1 MWIFSLFEDMLTRR
15 KLYIVVFAISAIG
28 LLIVQYQY
36 LKIGLG
42 LAGAQFSKKIDIA
55 RTTITKEL
63 SEYNSL
69 TYSIGRTIE
78 KDTSNITIGLDSVR
92 RMTQYYLDDD
102 ITYQLGVSGIESP
115 FSYVLYARDS
125 TTYLTSPVPH
135 IKNDDIRIYP
145 IKVDGYLA
153 RRLEKELVLELG
165 FADINKYF
173 LYQLNGLTIPGLVFL
188 LAIIAVVIW
197 VLRSF
202 YWQSTLITTTNE
214 FINNL
219 THELKTPVFSIG
231 LATKILEEG
240 QISEKGN
247 ILALI
252 KRETER
258 LKKHID
264 KVLELASLESGKT
277 LMQFTEIDFKPQ
289 LLQICQDFKKLATYE
304 NVEFKYNLADG
315 PFPILDES
323 FQLENAIGNL
333 LDNAKKYS
341 NVPKISLET
350 YSIGNQIH
358 IRITDNGVGILH
370 KDLKRIFKKYYRVK
384 NGDVHR
390 IGGHGLG
397 LTYVKKIIQMHRG
410 KIKVVSEPGMGTTFT
425 IILDCLLYT
434 SPSPRDGL

>member
-78 KDTSNITIGLDSVR
+78 RDTSNITIGLDSLR
-92 RMTQYYLDDD
+92 RMTQYYLDDY

-188 LAIIAVVIW
+188 LAIIAVVVW
-197 VLRSF
+197 VLKSF
-202 YWQSTLITTTNE
+202 YWQSKLITTTNE

-231 LATKILEEG
+231 IATRLLEEG
-240 QISEKGN
+240 MIPEKKKVLN
-247 ILALI
+247 LV

-258 LKKHID
+258 LKKHIE
-264 KVLELASLESGKT
+264 KVLELASLESGKAI
-277 LMQFTEIDFKPQ
+277 LQFSEIDFRPE
-289 LLQICQDFKKLATYE
+289 LQRICEDFYIISEYE
-304 NVEFKYNLADG
+304 GIDFGYSLMDG
-315 PFPILDES
+315 PYPVLAETFHLK
-323 FQLENAIGNL
+323 NAIGNL
-333 LDNAKKYS
+333 LDNAKKFS
-341 NVPKISLET
+341 ESPKIRVYARTIERQL
-350 YSIGNQIH
+350 H
-358 IRITDNGVGILH
+358 ICITDNGPGIA
-370 KDLKRIFKKYYRVK
+370 KNDLKRVFGKYYRVK

-390 IGGHGLG
+390 VKGYGLG
-397 LTYVKKIIQMHRG
+397 LTYVQRIVRMHGG
-410 KIKVVSEPGMGTTFT
+410 KVHVESELGNGTTFT
-425 IILDCLLYT
+425 IILNQIKKRQYA
-434 SPSPRDGL
+434 

>member
-1 MWIFSLFEDMLTRR
+1 
-15 KLYIVVFAISAIG
+15 
-28 LLIVQYQY
+28 
-36 LKIGLG
+36 
-42 LAGAQFSKKIDIA
+42 
-55 RTTITKEL
+55 
-63 SEYNSL
+63 
-69 TYSIGRTIE
+69 
-78 KDTSNITIGLDSVR
+78 
-92 RMTQYYLDDD
+92 
-102 ITYQLGVSGIESP
+102 
-115 FSYVLYARDS
+115 
-125 TTYLTSPVPH
+125 
-135 IKNDDIRIYP
+135 
-145 IKVDGYLA
+145 
-153 RRLEKELVLELG
+153 
-165 FADINKYF
+165 
-173 LYQLNGLTIPGLVFL
+173 
-188 LAIIAVVIW
+188 VVIW

-315 PFPILDES
+315 PYPILAES
-323 FQLENAIGNL
+323 FHLENAIGNL

-358 IRITDNGVGILH
+358 IRITDNGVGIIH

-425 IILDCLLYT
+425 IILDLI
-434 SPSPRDGL
+434 